1 MPLVTAYEAK
11 THLSRLLERVR
22 QGERFVITRHGTV
35 IAELVPPGGGDAPRD
50 TATLYEEFRRLRER
64 TTLGPDVSLKELVEE
79 GRR

>member
-22 QGERFVITRHGTV
+22 QGERFVITRHGSV
-35 IAELVPPGGGDAPRD
+35 IAELVPPGESDAPRD
-50 TATLYEEFRRLRER
+50 AAALYEEFRRLRER
-64 TTLGPDVSLKELVEE
+64 TTLGPGVSLKDLVEE